1 MLSARN
7 PFIFA
12 PIKTGYSDGTGRVTG
27 RHLAFYSARSRHV
40 GAVTPEPLYLDA
52 RLRELPMQMGIDD
65 DDKVGGLR
73 MLVDTIHAGGAK
85 AIAHL
90 NHPGRMANPKIPGN
104 VHVSSTD
111 RPCSNGGAT
120 PRRLEPAELEA
131 VIALHVDAALRARDA
146 GFDAIE
152 LQLGHG
158 YLLAQFLSPAVNDR
172 EDAYGGGFAERA
184 RFPLEVVD
192 AVRGT
197 VDLPIFVRVSGAE
210 MTPGGIELDETV
222 LLARELG
229 ARFVEA
235 VHVSAGTVCE
245 TPPWFFQHMFVP
257 QGKTWDMAHRI
268 RQEAKVR
275 VVVVGRVSSVDEAAQ
290 LRKELPDDYIA
301 VGRALVADP
310 DFVGKCLGEVVG
322 PVAPCLA
329 CAEGCL
335 GGVKGGRGL
344 QCLVNPRV
352 GREQLEDVPAHE
364 ARQYAVVGGGP
375 AGLQAAITLRRRG
388 HAVDLYE
395 KESPGG
401 QFNLAPLTPHKQSL
415 GRLVPYLVSMVEQRG
430 VNLVRGQAR
439 ASDLAGY
446 DGVVVATGSAPK
458 VPDIAGLERY
468 RWADILTDKTL
479 PRDQHVLIIGG
490 GLIGVDVATALIPL
504 GNRVTIVKRTED
516 FGEDMELIAKT
527 LSLKMMKEHG
537 TIFSDGTH
545 ITRVD
550 GHTVHA
556 QRNGAAVTF
565 EDVDLIVI
573 STGMRSVDG
582 LVSELEGAVP
592 VHVVGDA
599 RRVGNAREAIEDA
612 YLTAREL

>member
-1 MLSARN
+1 MFSLRN
-7 PFIFA
+7 PYIFA
-12 PIKTGYSDGTGRVTG
+12 PIKTGFSDGTGRVTG
-27 RHLAFYSARSRHV
+27 RHLAYYRARSQHV

-73 MLVDTIHAGGAK
+73 LLVDTIHAGGAK

-111 RPCSNGGAT
+111 RPCPNGGAA
-120 PRRLEPAELEA
+120 PRRLEPAELA
-131 VIALHVDAALRARDA
+131 AIVQLHVDAARRALDA

-172 EDAYGGGFAERA
+172 EDAYGGDFAGRA

-192 AVRGT
+192 AVRGE

-222 LLARELG
+222 LLARALA
-229 ARFVEA
+229 ARDVEA

-257 QGKTWDMAHRI
+257 QGKTWEMAR
-268 RQEAKVR
+268 RVRKEAQVR
-275 VVVVGRVSSVDEAAQ
+275 VVVVGRVSSLEEAAK
-290 LRKELPDDYIA
+290 LREELPDDYIA

-310 DFVGKCLGEVVG
+310 DFVGKCLGDVEG
-322 PVAPCLA
+322 AVAPCLA

-335 GGVKGGRGL
+335 GGVKSGRGL

-352 GREQLEDVPAHE
+352 GREQLEDVPATE
-364 ARQYAVVGGGP
+364 ARRYAVVGGGP
-375 AGLQAAITLRRRG
+375 AGMQAAITLRARG

-395 KESPGG
+395 KKDPGG
-401 QFNLAPLTPHKQSL
+401 QFNLAPLTPNKRSL

-430 VNLVRGQAR
+430 VNLVKGEAR
-439 ASDLAGY
+439 VSDLVGY

-458 VPDIAGLERY
+458 VPKIDGLERY
-468 RWADILTDKTL
+468 RWADILTDETL

-527 LSLKMMKEHG
+527 LSLKMMKQHN
-537 TIFSDGTH
+537 TTFSDGTH
-545 ITRVD
+545 VTRVD
-550 GHTVHA
+550 GRTVHA
-556 QRNGAAVTF
+556 QRAGEAVTF
-565 EDVDLIVI
+565 EDVDLIVV
-573 STGMRSVDG
+573 STGMQSRDE
-582 LVSELEGAVP
+582 LVSRLDGAVP
-592 VHVVGDA
+592 INVVGDA